1 MAESTPQSQPERD
14 RPAVPRARADAGSA
28 PSNEQGASPP
38 RPTGQRPAN
47 AGNAPLAGGNRPA
60 AAAGTAAKPTAA
72 TSTAKPVPR
81 MGFRPRRRVRTWLE
95 STLSELRRFSLGTLI
110 SLGVHALL
118 LGLLALYVLREP
130 TEDFSSLLGGWSS
143 RAARRNREP
152 LPIPVEISPVAPV
165 GPVPRA
171 GAKTPSELDAG
182 ALPTPVRAPTQ
193 VAVQGALA
201 ARSRD
206 LPRPQRFELGSTA
219 ESETAVDRGLAW
231 LARQQADDGHWSLDR
246 GYPDPG
252 SLHTD
257 TGATA
262 LALLCFLGA
271 GHTTTVGDHASQ
283 VAKGVEWLLS
293 VQKRGG
299 EQSGDFYDSQQEG
312 ENASFYAHA
321 QATMALAELLV
332 LEPTPRLRQA
342 VEAGLGYIHAAQHP
356 RTGGWKYRAG
366 SEGDLSVFGWQL
378 LALQTG
384 RMAGLQ
390 PPPGVLERASG
401 FLDLVQLENGSRY
414 RYEPTS
420 RSGST
425 AMTAEGLL
433 CRQYLGWPADHP
445 ALRDGVRFLL
455 EEPQRPRWQ
464 AGRRNVYQWYYTAQV
479 LHNLQGEE
487 WRTWEEELRRE
498 LVLNQVKS
506 GRQALGSWHPRQ
518 PPGHPDENA
527 DKGGRLYLTCLCV
540 LCLEVNYRHLPLY
553 QLADDAAAAAAET
566 PTPEPGPGNEPQ
578 GNEPQ
583 GKDPAGKEGP
593 GSEAPANE
601 ASPSDTPER
610 PEPGDKLSVGRESA
624 ALPSRL
630 RPLQWS
636 ASKVANGPS
645 RGVVAPSDHDS

>member
-1 MAESTPQSQPERD
+1 
-14 RPAVPRARADAGSA
+14 
-28 PSNEQGASPP
+28 
-38 RPTGQRPAN
+38 
-47 AGNAPLAGGNRPA
+47 
-60 AAAGTAAKPTAA
+60 
-72 TSTAKPVPR
+72 
-81 MGFRPRRRVRTWLE
+81 
-95 STLSELRRFSLGTLI
+95 
-110 SLGVHALL
+110 
-118 LGLLALYVLREP
+118 
-130 TEDFSSLLGGWSS
+130 
-143 RAARRNREP
+143 
-152 LPIPVEISPVAPV
+152 
-165 GPVPRA
+165 
-171 GAKTPSELDAG
+171 
-182 ALPTPVRAPTQ
+182 
-193 VAVQGALA
+193 
-201 ARSRD
+201 
-206 LPRPQRFELGSTA
+206 
-219 ESETAVDRGLAW
+219 
-231 LARQQADDGHWSLDR
+231 
-246 GYPDPG
+246 
-252 SLHTD
+252 
-257 TGATA
+257 
-262 LALLCFLGA
+262 
-271 GHTTTVGDHASQ
+271 
-283 VAKGVEWLLS
+283 
-293 VQKRGG
+293 
-299 EQSGDFYDSQQEG
+299 
-312 ENASFYAHA
+312 
-321 QATMALAELLV
+321 
-332 LEPTPRLRQA
+332 
-342 VEAGLGYIHAAQHP
+342 
-356 RTGGWKYRAG
+356 
-366 SEGDLSVFGWQL
+366 
-378 LALQTG
+378 
-384 RMAGLQ
+384 
-390 PPPGVLERASG
+390 
-401 FLDLVQLENGSRY
+401 
-414 RYEPTS
+414 
-420 RSGST
+420 
-425 AMTAEGLL
+425 MTAEGLL

-487 WRTWEEELRRE
+487 WRAWEEELRRE

-553 QLADDAAAAAAET
+553 QLADDAAAAAET

>member
-1 MAESTPQSQPERD
+1 MR
-14 RPAVPRARADAGSA
+14 G
-28 PSNEQGASPP
+28 
-38 RPTGQRPAN
+38 
-47 AGNAPLAGGNRPA
+47 
-60 AAAGTAAKPTAA
+60 
-72 TSTAKPVPR
+72 
-81 MGFRPRRRVRTWLE
+81 WLE
-95 STLSELRRFSLGTLI
+95 STLSELRRLSLGTLI

-118 LGLLALYVLREP
+118 LGLLALFVLREP

-152 LPIPVEISPVAPV
+152 PPVPVEISPVAPV
-165 GPVPRA
+165 GPVARA
-171 GAKTPSELDAG
+171 GAEARREQEAG

-201 ARSRD
+201 ARRRD

-219 ESETAVDRGLAW
+219 ESETAVDRGLTW
-231 LARQQADDGHWSLDR
+231 LARQQADDGHWSLDQ

-283 VAKGVEWLLS
+283 VAKGVEWLLA

-299 EQSGDFYDSQQEG
+299 EQPGDFYDSQQEG

-332 LEPTPRLRQA
+332 LEPTPRLKQA
-342 VEAGLGYIHAAQHP
+342 VEAGLGHIHAAQHP
-356 RTGGWKYRAG
+356 RTGGWKYRSGA
-366 SEGDLSVFGWQL
+366 EGDLSVFGWQL

-414 RYEPTS
+414 RYEPNS
-420 RSGST
+420 RSGSP

-445 ALRDGVRFLL
+445 ALREGVRFLL

-487 WRTWEEELRRE
+487 WRAWEEELRRE
-498 LVLNQVKS
+498 VVLNQVKA

-518 PPGHPDENA
+518 PPGHPDENV

-553 QLADDAAAAAAET
+553 QLANDAS
-566 PTPEPGPGNEPQ
+566 EP
-578 GNEPQ
+578 
-583 GKDPAGKEGP
+583 DP
-593 GSEAPANE
+593 SAPDE
-601 ASPSDTPER
+601 
-610 PEPGDKLSVGRESA
+610 
-624 ALPSRL
+624 
-630 RPLQWS
+630 
-636 ASKVANGPS
+636 NGPVEN
-645 RGVVAPSDHDS
+645 GPDATGPDTTGPDAPGRDVPDSEPAERAEPSGT